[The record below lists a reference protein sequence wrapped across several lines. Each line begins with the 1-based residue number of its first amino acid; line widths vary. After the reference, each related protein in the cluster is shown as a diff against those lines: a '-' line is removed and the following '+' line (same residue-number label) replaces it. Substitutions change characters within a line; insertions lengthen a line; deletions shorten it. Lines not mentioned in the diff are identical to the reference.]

1 MCGIA
6 GVLDTTG
13 APVSVASLKRM
24 TDCVAHRG
32 PDGDGHYAF
41 GPVGLG
47 HRRLAIIDLSE
58 AGHQPMAN
66 EDGSVILS
74 FNGEIYNFQ
83 LLRAELEA
91 LGHRFHSQTDSEV
104 LVHGYEEWGDDAV
117 LRLNGMFAFALFD
130 RPRQRL
136 LLARDRYGVKPLYW
150 TFTGGKLVFGSEIKS
165 ILAHGD
171 VSRDISHPAL
181 NEYFSFQNIFSD
193 LTLFE
198 GIRLLQPGSLLTI
211 EANPGDHPHVRKWWD
226 YPFHLEPLQIG
237 VEEAAEELHR
247 LFVQAVVRQTISDV
261 PVGSYLSGG
270 LDSGSITAVAGRH
283 LPRLRTFTG
292 GFDLSSASGLEL
304 GFDERRAAEMMANRF
319 KTEHYEV
326 VLHAG
331 DMEAVLPELIWHL
344 EDLRV
349 GQSYPNYYVARL
361 AGKFVKVV
369 LSGAGGDEL
378 FGGYPWRYYRGID
391 AADRDDYLL
400 RYYRFW
406 QRLVP
411 DSGKSSLFRVSA
423 QRQMTGASTFDVFR
437 SVFDGYGGP
446 MGGREA
452 YLNASLYFELKTFLH
467 GLLVVED
474 KLSMAHSLETRVPFL
489 DDDLVEF
496 AVRLP
501 AALKVRNL
509 DQVERIDENV
519 AGKRIEYERR
529 TNDGKLVLRRA
540 MERIIPPEVTER
552 AKQGFSAP
560 DASWFR
566 GESIDYIDRLL
577 RNPRAIIYEFVEP
590 RFVSDVL
597 DAHISGRHN
606 RRLLIWSLL
615 SFEWWGRT
623 FLTGEGNP
631 SIRGVSP
638 RAATQPERPE
648 DSVVAA
654 APTVDAS
661 R

>member
-13 APVSVASLKRM
+13 APVSVAALKRM

-32 PDGDGHYAF
+32 PDGEGHYAF
-41 GPVGLG
+41 GAVGLG
-47 HRRLAIIDLSE
+47 HRRLAIIDLTE
-58 AGHQPMAN
+58 AAHEPMAN
-66 EDGSVILS
+66 EDGSIVLI

-83 LLRAELEA
+83 ALRVELES
-91 LGHRFHSQTDSEV
+91 LGHRFHSQTDAEV
-104 LVHGYEEWGDDAV
+104 VVHGYELWGDDV
-117 LRLNGMFAFALFD
+117 VRHLNGMFAFALFD
-130 RPRQRL
+130 RPRRRL
-136 LLARDRYGVKPLYW
+136 LLARDRYGIKPIYW
-150 TFTGGKLVFGSEIKS
+150 AFSGGKLIFGSEIKS

-171 VSRDISHPAL
+171 LPRDISYPAL
-181 NEYFSFQNIFSD
+181 NEYFSFQNILSD
-193 LTLFE
+193 LTLFD
-198 GIRLLQPGSLLTI
+198 GVRLLPPGSLLTI
-211 EANPGDHPHVRKWWD
+211 EAESGSQPVLRTWWD
-226 YPFHLEPLQIG
+226 YPFGLECLRITE
-237 VEEAAEELHR
+237 EEAAEELHR
-247 LFVQAVVRQTISDV
+247 LFVQAVVRQTVSDV

-270 LDSGSITAVAGRH
+270 MDSGSITAIAGRH

-304 GFDERRAAEMMANRF
+304 GFDERRAAEMLAARF

-331 DMEAVLPELIWHL
+331 DMEEVLPELIWHL

-391 AADRDDYLL
+391 ATSRDDYLS
-400 RYYRFW
+400 RYYGFW
-406 QRLVP
+406 QRLVTDDDKP
-411 DSGKSSLFRVSA
+411 RLFNADVQRRVGDLSS
-423 QRQMTGASTFDVFR
+423 FDTFR
-437 SVFDGYGGP
+437 SVFGGYDWP
-446 MGGREA
+446 LQGRDD
-452 YLNASLYFELKTFLH
+452 YVNASLYFELKTFLH

-501 AALKVRNL
+501 PSLKVRNL
-509 DQVERIDENV
+509 DRVQPVDENV
-519 AGKRIEYERR
+519 AGKRVAYERT
-529 TNDGKLVLRRA
+529 TNDGKVALRRA

-566 GESIDYIDRLL
+566 GESIDYINRLL
-577 RNPRAIIYEFVEP
+577 GNPRAMVYEFLEP
-590 RFVSDVL
+590 SFVRAVL
-597 DAHISGRHN
+597 DEHSSGRHN

-615 SFEWWGRT
+615 SLEWWCRA
-623 FLTGEGNP
+623 FLSSEG
-631 SIRGVSP
+631 SSARGS
-638 RAATQPERPE
+638 AAP
-648 DSVVAA
+648 AA
-654 APTVDAS
+654 ALL

>member
-1 MCGIA
+1 
-6 GVLDTTG
+6 
-13 APVSVASLKRM
+13 M

-32 PDGDGHYAF
+32 PDGEGHYAF

-58 AGHQPMAN
+58 AGHEPMAN
-66 EDGSVILS
+66 EDGSVILI

-83 LLRAELEA
+83 PLRAELEA
-91 LGHRFHSQTDSEV
+91 LGHRFSSQTDSEV
-104 LVHGYEEWGDDAV
+104 LVHGYEEWGDDA
-117 LRLNGMFAFALFD
+117 LMRLNGMFAFALFD
-130 RPRQRL
+130 RPRRRL
-136 LLARDRYGVKPLYW
+136 LLARDRFGVKPLYW
-150 TFTGGKLVFGSEIKS
+150 TFTGGRLIFGSEIKS
-165 ILAHGD
+165 ILAHPE
-171 VSRDISHPAL
+171 VSRSVSYPAL

-193 LTLFE
+193 LTLFD

-211 EANPGDHPHVRKWWD
+211 EATAGDQPRVRTWWD
-226 YPFHLEPLQIG
+226 YPFQLEPLQIG
-237 VEEAAEELHR
+237 GPEAAEELHR
-247 LFVQAVVRQTISDV
+247 LFAQAVIRQTISDV

-270 LDSGSITAVAGRH
+270 MDSGSITAIASRH

-304 GFDERRAAEMMANRF
+304 GFDERRAAEMMANRC

-378 FGGYPWRYYRGID
+378 FGGYPWRYYRGIN
-391 AADRDDYLL
+391 AADREDYLT
-400 RYYRFW
+400 RYYGFW
-406 QRLVP
+406 QRLVS
-411 DSGKSSLFRVSA
+411 DADKANLFTA
-423 QRQMTGASTFDVFR
+423 ATQQQIGEHSTFGVFK
-437 SVFDGYGGP
+437 SVFDGFSGP
-446 MGGREA
+446 LVEREDFV
-452 YLNASLYFELKTFLH
+452 NGSLYFELKTFLH

-489 DDDLVEF
+489 DNDLVDF

-501 AALKVRNL
+501 PSHKLWNL
-509 DQVERIDENV
+509 DEVQSVDENV
-519 AGKRIEYERR
+519 IGKRQRYESE
-529 TNDGKLVLRRA
+529 TNDGKQVLRRA
-540 MERIIPPEVTER
+540 MEQIIPPEVTER

-577 RNPRAIIYEFVEP
+577 RNPRAMIYEFVEQ
-590 RFVSDVL
+590 RFVGDVL
-597 DAHISGRHN
+597 DAHISGQQN

-615 SFEWWGRT
+615 SFEWWCRT
-623 FLTGEGNP
+623 FLAGAGDP
-631 SIRGVSP
+631 
-638 RAATQPERPE
+638 
-648 DSVVAA
+648 AA
-654 APTVDAS
+654 ALESTTSADAMQRSGWMAAAERTSDRS